1 MQLLTAGRY
10 IATTI
15 QPTLVPDTHNP
26 GGFNWNINGNF
37 TQNETE
43 VKELTSDSEII
54 VYSGFTN
61 LGNAAI
67 VGQPLGVIVG
77 NAIQRDENGNYVVN
91 SIGNYI
97 EDPNLSVLGDP
108 NPDWVLNVG
117 NSVKYK
123 NFNFNFLISYVH
135 GGDIY
140 SETIATLLGRGLTT
154 DTEDRLNTFILP
166 GVNESGDVNNFQ
178 VNASGYYF
186 DNLFSGPDEM
196 RIFDASV
203 IRLQEISLG
212 YEIPKKWLEKTFFG
226 GLSFIS
232 IFFIQDKNFLLGS
245 MVGIGV
251 AWAAILAMP
260 YTLLSECLPAKSMGV
275 YMGLFNASITLPQ
288 IAAGLF
294 GGIILG
300 AFGGSPIMMLVLA
313 GVSMIIAGI
322 LVFTVKEK
330 KSV

>member
-1 MQLLTAGRY
+1 VGGETFESVEIDLG
-10 IATTI
+10 ID
-15 QPTLVPDTHNP
+15 LVTNDNP
-26 GGFNWNINGNF
+26 GSFNWNINGNF

-226 GLSFIS
+226 GLSFTLSGNNLWYEAINTP
-232 IFFIQDKNFLLGS
+232 KGVNFDPNVAGTG
-245 MVGIGV
+245 VGNGRGFDYLNGPSSRRYGFSV
-251 AWAAILAMP
+251 
-260 YTLLSECLPAKSMGV
+260 K
-275 YMGLFNASITLPQ
+275 AS
-288 IAAGLF
+288 F
-294 GGIILG
+294 
-300 AFGGSPIMMLVLA
+300 
-313 GVSMIIAGI
+313 
-322 LVFTVKEK
+322 
-330 KSV
+330 